1 LPNFVGGF
9 SFLEIV
15 AAVRVSLIFI
25 CLLELLSRAG
35 LAQPARAQGAR
46 PKPRP
51 AALAPYQAVD
61 ARMRQVP
68 DSSARTVG
76 GLARFITAS
85 FQSEGDR
92 ARAAFVWVARN
103 IRYDVENMYL
113 LEYERPPAIVVQETL
128 DKREGVCRHYA
139 ELYSAVANRAGVL
152 TYVVPGYNSLLA
164 SVGHAWCASRIE
176 GKWQLLDP
184 TWAAGKIVNHK
195 FVAELDNA
203 YFCMPPKAFLELHMP
218 FDPLWQLLPAPRTPQ
233 QFQQGIMPPTPHPA
247 FAFADSLALY
257 TQQTPKQRIH
267 ATNRRIAQNGV
278 KNGHTYT
285 YLANNQGREDNLHID
300 TYNEA
305 LNEFNEGVK
314 LVNAFVEF
322 YNRQF
327 QPRKTDEE
335 LRQLL
340 PPIRARFAQ
349 AHKLAATV
357 QSQNPALLTSIKEFN
372 TSLQEA
378 DDKLQKCQTFM
389 DRYLT
394 TGKLLRPTLFLS
406 FNVLGERR

>member
-1 LPNFVGGF
+1 
-9 SFLEIV
+9 
-15 AAVRVSLIFI
+15 
-25 CLLELLSRAG
+25 
-35 LAQPARAQGAR
+35 
-46 PKPRP
+46 
-51 AALAPYQAVD
+51 
-61 ARMRQVP
+61 MRQVP

-85 FQSEGDR
+85 FPAEGDR

-113 LEYERPPAIVVQETL
+113 LEYERPAAVVVQETL

-139 ELYSAVANRAGVL
+139 ELYSAVANQAGVL
-152 TYVVPGYNSLLA
+152 TYVVPGYTSLLA
-164 SVGHAWCASRIE
+164 SVGHAWCASRIG

-184 TWAAGKIVNHK
+184 TWAAGQIVNHK
-195 FVAELDNA
+195 FVAALDNA
-203 YFCMPPKAFLELHMP
+203 YFCMPPKAFIELHMP

-233 QFQQGIMPPTPHPA
+233 QFQQGVVPPMPHPA

-257 TQQTPKQRIH
+257 AQQTPKQRIH

-285 YLANNQGREDNLHID
+285 YLANNRGREDNLHID

-305 LNEFNEGVK
+305 LNEYNEGVK

-322 YNRQF
+322 YNQQF

-340 PPIRARFAQ
+340 PPIQAHFAQ
-349 AHKLAATV
+349 ARQLAATV
-357 QSQNPALLTSIKEFN
+357 QSQNPALLASIKEFN

-378 DDKLQKCQTFM
+378 DDKRQKCQTFM
-389 DRYLT
+389 DRYLA
-394 TGKLLRPTLFLS
+394 TGKLLRPALFLS
-406 FNVLGERR
+406 FNVLDERR